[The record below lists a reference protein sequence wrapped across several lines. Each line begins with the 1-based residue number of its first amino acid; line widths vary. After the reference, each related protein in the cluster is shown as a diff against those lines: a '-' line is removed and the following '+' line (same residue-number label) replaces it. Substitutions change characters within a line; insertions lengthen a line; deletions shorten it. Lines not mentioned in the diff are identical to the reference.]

1 MFEVTGHMIELSFQ
15 FVFHPQRLEDKADSS
30 HSLNTFELSVTSLIL
45 KLLMGLVVSHLIS
58 INAGVV

>member
-1 MFEVTGHMIELSFQ
+1 MFEVTGHMIEFSFQ

-30 HSLNTFELSVTSLIL
+30 LNMFGLSVISLIL